1 MSVTV
6 RFHPGLFLIINVLDW
21 RWRFIFVLKAILYSM
36 HAMLKLSLMI
46 FVATWT
52 VFQSP
57 TAYSQNEPAA
67 AAVPVI
73 SVETQPVAI
82 GDELVVLELFSSQA
96 CVFCPKADQL
106 FAELLKA
113 DNVIGLACHVDYFDV
128 HTGSLAR
135 PFCTAR
141 QNWYMQALG
150 AGPNYTPQVIV
161 NGTTDVVGYKANDV
175 KDAMKKGQQYP
186 PLDIVITKGA
196 ADGDFTLAWDAA
208 STLAKSD
215 NAVLWLMMIDK
226 PHDLTIAEGRNK
238 GKQVT
243 YVNIVSDMEDRGA
256 WDKASQNKV
265 IKVTLKEEHA
275 GFAIL
280 AQDSKDGKILAAGQ
294 YRRN

>member
-1 MSVTV
+1 MRS
-6 RFHPGLFLIINVLDW
+6 
-21 RWRFIFVLKAILYSM
+21 
-36 HAMLKLSLMI
+36 MLKLPLMV
-46 FVATWT
+46 FVAVWI
-52 VFQSP
+52 VFPSP
-57 TAYSQNEPAA
+57 AAYSQNEPAT
-67 AAVPVI
+67 AAVPVTA
-73 SVETQPVAI
+73 VKTEPVAI

-141 QNWYMQALG
+141 QNWYMQVLG

-161 NGTTDVVGYKANDV
+161 NGTADVVGYKANDV

-196 ADGDFTLAWDAA
+196 AADDFTLAWDAA
-208 STLAKSD
+208 SVPAKSD

-238 GKQVT
+238 GQKAT

-256 WDKASQNKV
+256 WDKASQNKI
-265 IKVTLKEEHA
+265 IKVTLKEQHS
-275 GFAIL
+275 GFAVI

-294 YRRN
+294 YRKESD